1 MHDFGLI
8 KARTAKG
15 AIAQYRIVKHDGA
28 AGTVALATTSTDPY
42 DGVSGVRGTNEEGEW
57 IDIYKDGIRPVEFGG
72 SVVAGDPLTADAQ
85 GKAIKATAAS
95 GVNIRCIGWAEVSA
109 QSGDIADVHIHQ
121 FIMQG

>member
-72 SVVAGDPLTADAQ
+72 GRPAYRRCARKSDQGDC
-85 GKAIKATAAS
+85 G
-95 GVNIRCIGWAEVSA
+95 IRRKYSLYWLGRSLRPIW
-109 QSGDIADVHIHQ
+109 
-121 FIMQG
+121 